1 MEFEFVYSSVEVDP
15 DQLWGCETKEDGCET
30 NFDD

>member
-1 MEFEFVYSSVEVDP
+1 MELVYDVVEFSA
-15 DQLWGCETKEDGCET
+15 DQLWGCSTKEDGCET